1 MFGVPIIDSTKILCN
16 NKSGVKDYSILAST
30 LNKKY
35 ISIAYHSVRCNVAAN
50 IVIVEW
56 IDTN

>member
-16 NKSGVKDYSILAST
+16 NKSVVKDYSILAST

-35 ISIAYHSVRCNVAAN
+35 ISIAYHSVRWNVAAN
-50 IVIVEW
+50 IVIVAW